1 MAALKDIA
9 RGWADE
15 LREGIAW
22 VIFYRSGRSWHAS
35 AIWSDLWNEGF
46 QTDDLNEALEILK
59 VDPDA
64 VALNGYYC
72 GHFGEDMNVNQLAAG
87 IRWHYEN
94 GYNKLGDYNS
104 IQQAQK
110 DIEEARAVAA
120 AAGLPFSEKLVE
132 GCEEPDPYT
141 FDGSMTV
148 ADFELMQ
155 QARATHEEI
164 AAVVSA
170 HSPHIDPELLDRI
183 ADTAAGLR
191 ITPETMQQILD
202 GFDRLVESVKQV
214 AAALLEALRPIAEWV
229 ASVGRSFY
237 EALVAGIVPG
247 KWLHLAKHAKKA
259 RVRKKYSNRIRRA
272 MFAALASEGGGSS

>member
-9 RGWADE
+9 REWADE
-15 LREGIAW
+15 LHEGIAW
-22 VIFYRSGRSWHAS
+22 VIFYRSGRSWHGS
-35 AIWSDLWNEGF
+35 AIWSDLWNEDF

-72 GHFGEDMNVNQLAAG
+72 GHFGEDMNVNQLSVG

-110 DIEEARAVAA
+110 GIEEARAVAA
-120 AAGLPFSEKLVE
+120 AAGLPFSDKLVE

-164 AAVVSA
+164 AAVVAA
-170 HSPHIDPELLDRI
+170 HSPHIDPEPLNRI
-183 ADTAAGLR
+183 ADAAVGLC
-191 ITPETMQQILD
+191 ISPETMQQILNSLD
-202 GFDRLVESVKQV
+202 HLADTLKRL
-214 AAALLEALRPIAEWV
+214 AAELVRILKPIADWAAGV
-229 ASVGRSFY
+229 ARRFY
-237 EALVAGIVPG
+237 EAIAAGIVPR

-259 RVRKKYSNRIRRA
+259 RTRKKYRDRIQRA
-272 MFAALASEGGGSS
+272 VFATLASEGGGSS